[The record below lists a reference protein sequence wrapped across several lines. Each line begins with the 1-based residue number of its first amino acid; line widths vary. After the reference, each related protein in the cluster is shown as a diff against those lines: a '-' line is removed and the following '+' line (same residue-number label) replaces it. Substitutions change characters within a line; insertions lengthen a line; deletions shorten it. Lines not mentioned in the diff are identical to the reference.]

1 MVNLDRCSG
10 SCNTFDDPS
19 SRICVPK
26 KTEDANLNDFN
37 MIARMNESKVM
48 KKNIHH
54 ANLNVH
60 LMVENA
66 I

>member
-1 MVNLDRCSG
+1 MC
-10 SCNTFDDPS
+10 
-19 SRICVPK
+19 PK

-37 MIARMNESKVM
+37 MITRMNESKVI

-54 ANLNVH
+54 ANLNVN
-60 LMVENA
+60 LVVENV